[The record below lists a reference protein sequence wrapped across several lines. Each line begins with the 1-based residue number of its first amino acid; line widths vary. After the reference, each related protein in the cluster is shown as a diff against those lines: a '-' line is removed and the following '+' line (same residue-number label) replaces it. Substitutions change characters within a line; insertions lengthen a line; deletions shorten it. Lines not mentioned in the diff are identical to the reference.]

1 MAAASSADGD
11 HVLILT
17 SGGYGKRTAM
27 DQFRDQKRG
36 GIGVKSIKLTKVRG
50 IVAGARAVTKGMEVF
65 VIASNGVAIRTKV
78 DSVSRQKREASG
90 VKVIRL
96 PEGVSVSAFAPV
108 ENDEE

>member
-1 MAAASSADGD
+1 MGAAAPT
-11 HVLILT
+11 LI
-17 SGGYGKRTAM
+17 SGEP
-27 DQFRDQKRG
+27 
-36 GIGVKSIKLTKVRG
+36 
-50 IVAGARAVTKGMEVF
+50 VT
-65 VIASNGVAIRTKV
+65 ASNGVAIRTKV